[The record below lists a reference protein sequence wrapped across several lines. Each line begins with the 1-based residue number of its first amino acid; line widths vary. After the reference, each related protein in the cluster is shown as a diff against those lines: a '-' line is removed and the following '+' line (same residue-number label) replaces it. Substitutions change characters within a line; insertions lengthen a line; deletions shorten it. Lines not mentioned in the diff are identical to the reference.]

1 MRAGPLRHK
10 VTIQHRTAST
20 DEYGGQIQT
29 WSDFASNVGA
39 SINNLSGREFLA
51 AQAAQSEASVR
62 FTMRYVA
69 GVDARMR
76 IVYKGKFHNI
86 LNITD
91 PEERHRELI
100 ILTTE
105 GVNEG

>member
-1 MRAGPLRHK
+1 MRHK
-10 VTIQHRTAST
+10 VTIQRRTQTT
-20 DEYGGQIQT
+20 DGFGGPVNAWT
-29 WSDFASNVGA
+29 DFATVAAGVDS
-39 SINNLSGREFLA
+39 LTGREFLA

-62 FTMRYVA
+62 FVMRYVA

-76 IVYKGKFHNI
+76 IVYKGLYHDI
-86 LNITD
+86 INITD

-100 ILTTE
+100 IMTTQ